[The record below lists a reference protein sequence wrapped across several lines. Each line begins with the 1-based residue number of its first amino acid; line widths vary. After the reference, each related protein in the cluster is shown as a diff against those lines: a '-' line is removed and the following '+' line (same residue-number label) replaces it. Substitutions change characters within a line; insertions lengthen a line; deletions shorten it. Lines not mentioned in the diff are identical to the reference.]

1 MKLFRYIL
9 LLLLPI
15 TLMAAPKRKTAN
27 LANSNYSALSF
38 QSSSPVIVIDA
49 GHGGLDYGTKEKGPY
64 CVEKRVA
71 LETALL
77 VRKYLDQLGYRVVM
91 TRSSDVFIPLWRRV
105 HTANK
110 RNCSLFVSVHFN
122 SSPTKSA
129 HGIEVFYCDRP
140 KLQKC
145 SKSSK
150 KLADGILKQVI
161 FRTKAKSRGTKK
173 GNFYVIRET
182 KIPAV
187 LVEGGFISN
196 YKERCNL
203 KKQQYLDKLARG
215 IADGIDKYFKS

>member
-1 MKLFRYIL
+1 MKVLTYL
-9 LLLLPI
+9 LIFLLPFG
-15 TLMAAPKRKTAN
+15 LMAASKKKTS

-38 QSSSPVIVIDA
+38 QSSKPVIVIDA

-71 LETALL
+71 LQTALL
-77 VRKYLDQLGYRVVM
+77 VRKYLDQLGYRVIL
-91 TRSSDVFIPLWRRV
+91 TRSADIFIPLWRRV

-110 RNCSLFVSVHFN
+110 RNCALFVSVHFN

-129 HGIEVFYCDRP
+129 HGIEVFYCDR
-140 KLQKC
+140 KKAQKC
-145 SKSSK
+145 SKASK
-150 KLADGILKQVI
+150 KLADRVLKQVI
-161 FRTKAKSRGTKK
+161 HRTKAKSRGTKQ

-196 YKERCNL
+196 YTERCKL
-203 KKQQYLDKLARG
+203 KKTQYLDKLARG
-215 IADGIDKYFKS
+215 IADGVDRYFKS